1 MFTNKKE
8 RFCIPGLCGGEK
20 NHRDTFW
27 IHKKDTLMW
36 TQRRLKTGK
45 KDVVKKFLLPSH

>member
-1 MFTNKKE
+1 MFTDKKE

-20 NHRDTFW
+20 TIG
-27 IHKKDTLMW
+27 IHSGYTKKTLMW
-36 TQRRLKTGK
+36 TQKRLKTGK

>member
-8 RFCIPGLCGGEK
+8 ILYTRTVWRGK

-36 TQRRLKTGK
+36 TQRCLKTGK